1 MDGDFFAA
9 EFMHYFFYAVLGGIV
24 FEGFVNVRV
33 GRSVA
38 ANEAAEPR
46 DDPFQVTKINPSPR
60 REGGFAKIEH
70 EHFAAG
76 LGEAMHFAQAV
87 FKTGEVTQAEGD
99 CNAIKMVIGQAGF
112 QRVAFAKG
120 DGEVAIAAIS
130 LVEHRFAEIE
140 AGDVR
145 AVPRQRE
152 GDVAGAAAKVERA
165 LARTR
170 IGKGN
175 ETLFPAAMEPKTLKI
190 IDEIVARG
198 NGVKEVAHALSAGCV
213 IGKIASAHG
222 GGR

>member
-1 MDGDFFAA
+1 VDGDFFAA

-112 QRVAFAKG
+112 QRVTF
-120 DGEVAIAAIS
+120 
-130 LVEHRFAEIE
+130 
-140 AGDVR
+140 
-145 AVPRQRE
+145 RE
-152 GDVAGAAAKVERA
+152 R
-165 LARTR
+165 
-170 IGKGN
+170 
-175 ETLFPAAMEPKTLKI
+175 
-190 IDEIVARG
+190 
-198 NGVKEVAHALSAGCV
+198 
-213 IGKIASAHG
+213 
-222 GGR
+222 